1 MATYT
6 CDQCGS
12 ETYQPIAST
21 TFMPQL
27 QCPGEDCRV
36 NRSGGRLTLQSR
48 GSKFIKFQELKV
60 QEHSDAVPVG
70 HIPRSI
76 TVYARGTVTR
86 QAAPGDHVS
95 LSGVYLPIKK
105 EGYRAMSSGLLSET
119 YMEAHRLIVHHF
131 PNLCIL
137 GSKNRERKLI

>member
-70 HIPRSI
+70 HIPRCI

-105 EGYRAMSSGLLSET
+105 EGFKAMSSGLLSET
-119 YMEAHRLIVHHF
+119 YLEAHRLLVQHI
-131 PNLCIL
+131 PNLCPWL
-137 GSKNRERKLI
+137 QETRMLVD